1 MEDYYIE
8 VCYNGFKKLFRT
20 NSNDK
25 EELLEIYSSF
35 FNVPTSELEINFIT
49 KEFFEEEDL

>member
-1 MEDYYIE
+1 MEEYYIE

-20 NSNDK
+20 NSNDI

-35 FNVPTSELEINFIT
+35 FNVPTDELEINFVT